1 MNKKKKGSKVGG
13 ARVRTMSKGG
23 AMGGKKPKRMSKGG
37 AMGGKVKRMSKGGA
51 AGGKV
56 KRMSKGGAMGGKKPT
71 MMMGGGAT
79 MTLAQLR
86 KAAGQKGYKL
96 IKEWLIYILMCPTS
110 KHGFAVNTLITM
122 RSTTANFYTLWLLG
136 SQRCPTVV

>member
-1 MNKKKKGSKVGG
+1 MAKKKKGNKVGG

-37 AMGGKVKRMSKGGA
+37 AMGGK
-51 AGGKV
+51 
-56 KRMSKGGAMGGKKPT
+56 KPT
-71 MMMGGGAT
+71 MMKGGGAT

-96 IKEWLIYILMCPTS
+96 VK
-110 KHGFAVNTLITM
+110 
-122 RSTTANFYTLWLLG
+122 
-136 SQRCPTVV
+136 

>member
-1 MNKKKKGSKVGG
+1 MKKKKKGSKVGG

-23 AMGGKKPKRMSKGG
+23 AMGGKMR
-37 AMGGKVKRMSKGGA
+37 RMSKGGA

-96 IKEWLIYILMCPTS
+96 IK
-110 KHGFAVNTLITM
+110 
-122 RSTTANFYTLWLLG
+122 
-136 SQRCPTVV
+136 